1 MKKQLLLSML
11 ALSIIT
17 GCGGSDKSTK
27 TTTPPPPESNTA
39 PVANADTGL
48 AQNNKS
54 STLDVLANDTDSNG
68 DTLTLDSITVQPQ
81 FGTVE
86 IVDNALLYTP
96 QTDYAGVDTLS
107 YQISDGALTA
117 EAEVNLTINHTM
129 TIAGK
134 VTDSPISNALVTVE
148 LDGQTYT
155 ATADSKGNYQLPITI
170 NNMQNMLFIKA
181 QGSEI
186 NNQASVVLVAMLG
199 EVKNLLSSVDA
210 NKELT
215 NQENNRTNVT
225 HLSTATYLLA
235 KDRNENQNIA
245 SNEQLEALKSDI
257 SAKDTLETAGFIKL
271 LVDNPDFQIPEGESI
286 LSLLDSDEASST
298 TEAINN
304 YLVANAYVDES
315 GEATEAYT
323 QALDAAIAATISD
336 PDAVAQFTTEMFTD
350 KTMLSLNGAKQGWL
364 QHSGNGWHFNS
375 NGTASN
381 YINYYAADTKQVD
394 WTVTNGKLVLAYK
407 KNEVNLDYFS
417 YPFDSVTTRYGFE
430 QSVQDKLKEAADNGV
445 INQNL
450 QIEIHSGVVHE
461 SVTLLSKTDTAYQ
474 VNVSGEF
481 GYKMIPPE
489 AMDWQGESP
498 TASKLTN
505 STRTYVHND
514 NSLFAGK
521 VLNDISGR
529 WVMHFDY
536 SMKET
541 LSQEQVEGFFGDTI
555 TISETSATTDKS
567 AYQFTP
573 TLDDGTLTLTQE
585 NISYKITPFKQSGKH
600 YLAKIEQWVD
610 GKLTDVVS
618 SQIAKF
624 DDSFTLYTDNL
635 VTELPEIQ
643 ASFING
649 SNADQWDG
657 DKLKL
662 ENIWGYKFNADG
674 TFIRGIRGEPAG
686 KWNEH
691 GVDYFNM
698 GDDNWTWDTE
708 SNIVNLYQENS
719 YWTRHRTWEVISVDD
734 TGRALVLEYST
745 MGYDHNND
753 GVISEDEFGPF
764 IKPRINILM
773 KEDLSRWTEAWEN
786 TQNLALTSGSDSSNK
801 IAQPVTSQKKSSRL
815 ITTR

>member
-39 PVANADTGL
+39 PIANADTGL

-86 IVDNALLYTP
+86 IVDNALLFTP

-134 VTDSPISNALVTVE
+134 VTDSPISNALVTIE

-186 NNQASVVLVAMLG
+186 NNQASVELVAMLG

-257 SAKDTLETAGFIKL
+257 SAEDTLETAGFIKL

-286 LSLLDSDEASST
+286 LSLLDSDDASST
-298 TEAINN
+298 TDAITT

-315 GEATEAYT
+315 GEVTEAYT
-323 QALDAAIAATISD
+323 QALDVAIAATVSD

-350 KTMLSLNGAKQGWL
+350 KTMLGFYGAKQGWL
-364 QHSGNGWHFNS
+364 QHEGTGWHFNS

-381 YINYYAADTKQVD
+381 YAINYDGVDTKQAD

-407 KNEVNLDYFS
+407 NNEVRLDYFS

-445 INQNL
+445 IGKNL
-450 QIEIHSGVVHE
+450 EIEIHSGLGHE

-474 VNVSGEF
+474 VNISGEF
-481 GYKMIPPE
+481 GYKMTPPE

-498 TASKLTN
+498 TGTEFIN

-521 VLNDISGR
+521 VLNGISGR

-536 SMKET
+536 SIKDS
-541 LSQEQVEGFFGDTI
+541 SQQQVEGFFGDTI

-573 TLDDGTLTLTQE
+573 TLDDGTLTLTQQ

-610 GKLTDVVS
+610 GKLTYVVS
-618 SQIAKF
+618 SQVAKF

-643 ASFING
+643 AAFING
-649 SNADQWDG
+649 SIADQWDG

-674 TFIRGIRGEPAG
+674 TFIRGITGELAE
-686 KWNEH
+686 WNEH
-691 GVDYFNM
+691 GVDHFNM
-698 GDDNWTWDTE
+698 GDDNWTWDVE
-708 SNIVNLYQENS
+708 SNIVNLYKENS
-719 YWTRHRTWEVISVDD
+719 YQTRHRTWEVISVDD
-734 TGRALVLEYST
+734 MGRAIVLEYST
-745 MGYDHNND
+745 IGYDGNSD
-753 GVISEDEFGPF
+753 GVVSEDEIGQL
-764 IKPRINILM
+764 INPRINILM

-786 TQNLALTSGSDSSNK
+786 TQNLGLTSASSTSNK
-801 IAQPVTSQKKSSRL
+801 IARDVTSQNKSPRL